1 MRDRQPDSLE
11 LTLARLL
18 QVGTIV
24 ACVIIAFGVVLEML
38 GRSAQITISGNNT
51 ALDLVSIGIATFIL
65 LPVARVIVMLVSYL
79 RTRDFGIAVM
89 AGIVLVLMA
98 LGLLAGIAF
107 RG

>member
-1 MRDRQPDSLE
+1 MPDRQPEPLE

-24 ACVIIAFGVVLEML
+24 ACVIIALGVVLEML
-38 GRSAQITISGNNT
+38 GRSAQISISGSNT
-51 ALDLVSIGIATFIL
+51 ALDLVSIGIATLIL